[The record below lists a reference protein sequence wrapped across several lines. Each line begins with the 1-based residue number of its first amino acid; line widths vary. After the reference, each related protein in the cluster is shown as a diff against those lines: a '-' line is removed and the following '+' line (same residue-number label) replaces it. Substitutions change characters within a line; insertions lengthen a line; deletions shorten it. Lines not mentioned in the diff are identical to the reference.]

1 MSTNAQDPRPV
12 VIVTGGSRGIGAA
25 TCTTLAGRGYEVCVN
40 YATDRE
46 AAETVARACE
56 AVGAR
61 TAVVRADVSVED
73 EVIAL
78 FETAVGELGRLDA
91 LVNNA
96 AVLFP
101 LGRVEEL
108 TVDRIRRTFEVN
120 VQGTMLCAREAVRR
134 MSTARG
140 GDGGVIVNL
149 SSAAARLGSP
159 NAYVEYAASKAA
171 VDTLTVGL
179 AQEVIAEGIRVV
191 GVRPGIVATEI
202 HEAAG
207 GPERLG
213 SLASTT
219 PIGRAASP
227 VEIADAIA
235 WLVSDEASYV
245 AGTTIDVTGGR

>member
-1 MSTNAQDPRPV
+1 MSTSPQDPRPV

-25 TCTTLAGRGYEVCVN
+25 TCTSLAERGYDVCVN
-40 YATDRE
+40 YASDRL
-46 AAETVARACE
+46 AAEAVAQICGAAGGRAI
-56 AVGAR
+56 AVRG
-61 TAVVRADVSVED
+61 DVSDED
-73 EVIAL
+73 DVVAL
-78 FETAVGELGRLDA
+78 FDRVVDELGGLDA

-96 AVLFP
+96 AVLYP
-101 LGRVEEL
+101 LGRIEDL

-120 VQGTMLCAREAVRR
+120 VQGAMLCAREAVRR

-140 GDGGVIVNL
+140 GGGGVIVNL

-179 AQEVIAEGIRVV
+179 AQEVISEGIRVV

-207 GPERLG
+207 GPGRLG
-213 SLASTT
+213 TLAATT
-219 PIGRAASP
+219 PIGRAATP
-227 VEIADAIA
+227 VEIANAVV
-235 WLVSDEASYV
+235 WLLSDEASYV